1 MCPFSYLS
9 PVILLLKEFLRE
21 FLKMTLLQNNHT
33 RQLGGLINSM
43 NIVYNL
49 LQQIKNPEKNKP
61 SSEVDIKKASQAR
74 LGLCSLTI
82 LFL

>member
-1 MCPFSYLS
+1 
-9 PVILLLKEFLRE
+9 
-21 FLKMTLLQNNHT
+21 
-33 RQLGGLINSM
+33 M

-49 LQQIKNPEKNKP
+49 QQQVKNPEKNKP

>member
-1 MCPFSYLS
+1 
-9 PVILLLKEFLRE
+9 
-21 FLKMTLLQNNHT
+21 
-33 RQLGGLINSM
+33 M

-74 LGLCSLTI
+74 LVFVPYDLVLVNKIKTVKEHR
-82 LFL
+82 